1 MPATPFHLGPGL
13 LIKAAAPRQF
23 SMAAYSLAQVVID
36 IESGFYLLR
45 GEYPVHRQAHTFL
58 LGGLIGLLCGL
69 IVSRIGRWWAR
80 PRDAVA
86 EVLAEAQVVLG
97 RVGRGGARHGEQAV
111 DVVLGEPAVVE
122 RRAQRLGRQRKIGLA
137 RQLALPAR
145 PHAGYCRPDW
155 FRHSVAFLDVSFL

>member
-45 GEYPVHRQAHTFL
+45 GEYPAHRQAHTLL

-80 PRDAVA
+80 PRDVVP
-86 EVLAEAQVVLG
+86 EVLAAEFRLPIAAMSGLFGGIFHSVLDGIMYADIRPFRPFTDANPLYELVSLRALYLFCIITGLVGGVLILAQL
-97 RVGRGGARHGEQAV
+97 R
-111 DVVLGEPAVVE
+111 
-122 RRAQRLGRQRKIGLA
+122 RQR
-137 RQLALPAR
+137 R
-145 PHAGYCRPDW
+145 Y
-155 FRHSVAFLDVSFL
+155 

>member
-36 IESGFYLLR
+36 VESGFYILR
-45 GEYPVHRQAHTFL
+45 DEYPVHRQAHTFL

-80 PRDAVA
+80 PRDAVP
-86 EVLAEAQVVLG
+86 EVLAAEFRMPIAVTSGIFGGIFHSVLDGIMHEDIRPFRPFTDANPLYGLVSLRVLYLFCIITGLVGGVLILAQ
-97 RVGRGGARHGEQAV
+97 
-111 DVVLGEPAVVE
+111 E
-122 RRAQRLGRQRKIGLA
+122 RRQRR
-137 RQLALPAR
+137 
-145 PHAGYCRPDW
+145 Y
-155 FRHSVAFLDVSFL
+155 

>member
-23 SMAAYSLAQVVID
+23 SMAAYSLAQIVID

-80 PRDAVA
+80 PRDAVP
-86 EVLAEAQVVLG
+86 EVLAAEIRMPIAAMSGLFGGIFHSVLDGIMHSDIRPFRPFTDANPLYELVSLRVLYLFCIITGLLGGVLILAQ
-97 RVGRGGARHGEQAV
+97 
-111 DVVLGEPAVVE
+111 E
-122 RRAQRLGRQRKIGLA
+122 RRQRR
-137 RQLALPAR
+137 
-145 PHAGYCRPDW
+145 Y
-155 FRHSVAFLDVSFL
+155 

>member
-36 IESGFYLLR
+36 VEAGYYLFR

-69 IVSRIGRWWAR
+69 IVSRVGGWWAR
-80 PRDAVA
+80 PRDAVPEALAA
-86 EVLAEAQVVLG
+86 EFRMPVAVLSGIFGGIFHSVLDGIMHQDIRPFRPFTDANPLYEVVSIQVLYLFCTITG
-97 RVGRGGARHGEQAV
+97 LVGAA
-111 DVVLGEPAVVE
+111 LLLAWE
-122 RRAQRLGRQRKIGLA
+122 RRARR
-137 RQLALPAR
+137 
-145 PHAGYCRPDW
+145 
-155 FRHSVAFLDVSFL
+155 F

>member
-45 GEYPVHRQAHTFL
+45 GEYPVHRQAHTLL

-80 PRDAVA
+80 PRDVVP
-86 EVLAEAQVVLG
+86 EVLAAEFRLPIAAMSGLFGGIFHSVLDGIMYADIGPFRPFTDANPLYELVSLRVLYLFCIITGLVGGVLILAQL
-97 RVGRGGARHGEQAV
+97 R
-111 DVVLGEPAVVE
+111 
-122 RRAQRLGRQRKIGLA
+122 RQR
-137 RQLALPAR
+137 R
-145 PHAGYCRPDW
+145 Y
-155 FRHSVAFLDVSFL
+155 